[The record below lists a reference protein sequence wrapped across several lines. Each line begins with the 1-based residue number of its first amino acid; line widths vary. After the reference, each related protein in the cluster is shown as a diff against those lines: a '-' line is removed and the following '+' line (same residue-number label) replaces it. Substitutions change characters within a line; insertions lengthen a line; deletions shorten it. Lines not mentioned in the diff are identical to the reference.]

1 MGLNFFMVGNIN
13 QQSSEPY
20 AELKSFKP
28 YLGKK
33 APILIQIIGGLIWLA
48 AAGLLLQGV
57 FSLLFSPVFGIVTLL
72 IGVFAIITGK
82 SLFGMKK
89 SAVRNSIIMAILFAG
104 VAVWSII
111 STKFTGGL
119 AANESEMIGI
129 LFGVLLILIVFFYRE
144 RFVN

>member
-89 SAVRNSIIMAILFAG
+89 SAVRNLIIIAILFAG

-111 STKFTGGL
+111 STKFVGGL
-119 AANESEMIGI
+119 GANRTEIM
-129 LFGVLLILIVFFYRE
+129 LFLYAVLLVLIVLKYKP

>member
-1 MGLNFFMVGNIN
+1 MELNFMVENIN

-89 SAVRNSIIMAILFAG
+89 SAIRNAIVFAVLLAG
-104 VAVWSII
+104 IAVWSLI
-111 STKFTGGL
+111 STKFTGGWT
-119 AANESEMIGI
+119 ANESEMIGI
-129 LFGVLLILIVFFYRE
+129 LFGVLLVLIVFFYRE